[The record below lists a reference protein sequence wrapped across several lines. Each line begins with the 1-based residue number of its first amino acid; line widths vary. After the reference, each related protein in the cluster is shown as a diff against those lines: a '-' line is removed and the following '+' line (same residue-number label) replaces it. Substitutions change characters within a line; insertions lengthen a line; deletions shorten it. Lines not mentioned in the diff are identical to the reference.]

1 MAPNGLKWAKNDPK
15 WLKNGPKMT
24 FRYLGDL
31 PGTKKGPKM
40 RKNDPKRPF
49 VAPNDL
55 KWAKN
60 GPKMTQNGPKMAQKK
75 SPGAKSRKN
84 CSPLSSIFDI
94 EAPFQRYLP
103 KSEILPILGST
114 LIFHFFMKFGQ
125 MVQVSKKM
133 TLTYNRGEPQSR
145 NGETAVFASGPKSQ
159 NRP

>member
-1 MAPNGLKWAKNDPK
+1 
-15 WLKNGPKMT
+15 
-24 FRYLGDL
+24 
-31 PGTKKGPKM
+31 
-40 RKNDPKRPF
+40 
-49 VAPNDL
+49 
-55 KWAKN
+55 
-60 GPKMTQNGPKMAQKK
+60 MAQKWANNDILISGGTYLGPK
-75 SPGAKSRKN
+75 LKKKK
-84 CSPLSSIFDI
+84 PLSSIFDI

-145 NGETAVFASGPKSQ
+145 NGEMAVFASGPKSQ

>member
-1 MAPNGLKWAKNDPK
+1 
-15 WLKNGPKMT
+15 
-24 FRYLGDL
+24 
-31 PGTKKGPKM
+31 
-40 RKNDPKRPF
+40 
-49 VAPNDL
+49 
-55 KWAKN
+55 
-60 GPKMTQNGPKMAQKK
+60 MAQKWANNDILISGGTYLGPK
-75 SPGAKSRKN
+75 LKKKK
-84 CSPLSSIFDI
+84 PLSSIFDI

-159 NRP
+159 NGPKIHLLPIFFFKAKKTNVYLGKRYFFVFTTFHA